1 MFHIGEIC
9 NQESWDTAPGDEFPG
24 CRSSFEECRKCIAD
38 ASTPYTWLAWGK
50 NEHCYGLTQEPG
62 QRWHSSHDFTLCYLY
77 GGKYFNENPFI
88 LNRWLAGPYPTV
100 IHVMIFNRS
109 LFRQDQ

>member
-50 NEHCYGLTQEPG
+50 NEHCFGLTQEPG

-88 LNRWLAGPYPTV
+88 FWEG
-100 IHVMIFNRS
+100 
-109 LFRQDQ
+109 